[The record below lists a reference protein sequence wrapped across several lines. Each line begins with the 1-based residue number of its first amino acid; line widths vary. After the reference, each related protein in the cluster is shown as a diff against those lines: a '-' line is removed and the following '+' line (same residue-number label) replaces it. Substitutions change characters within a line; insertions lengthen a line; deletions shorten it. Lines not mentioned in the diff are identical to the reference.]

1 MTNYISAFLASL
13 PGGREPESIKQLYV
27 HLHFAEAEL
36 RSHMQALAVNALE
49 MLTWAV
55 NEHLVV
61 APHEGEHEAK

>member
-1 MTNYISAFLASL
+1 MTNYISACLAPL
-13 PGGREPESIKQLYV
+13 PGGRELESIKQLHV

-36 RSHMQALAVNALE
+36 RSHVQALAVNAFK

-61 APHEGEHEAK
+61 APHKGEHEAK